1 MCARQEWGINLCAAT
16 IDNYSMGCLY
26 RHMAIDT
33 VAIYRRADLRSHFTK
48 VMVGFAMAARTVL
61 RVALHCFNSVV
72 VHAVAGGA
80 FYFAVKKTLAAAK
93 QFDLVAM
100 NIYPRRIP
108 VRVKRLATVEIGQ
121 GITGFKIKDG
131 LRHDLCITPVAL
143 RTKVD
148 SLLP

>member
-1 MCARQEWGINLCAAT
+1 MKSNASLIYSLFLVVGDALALVAAFV
-16 IDNYSMGCLY
+16 
-26 RHMAIDT
+26 
-33 VAIYRRADLRSHFTK
+33 VAFILRSHFTK